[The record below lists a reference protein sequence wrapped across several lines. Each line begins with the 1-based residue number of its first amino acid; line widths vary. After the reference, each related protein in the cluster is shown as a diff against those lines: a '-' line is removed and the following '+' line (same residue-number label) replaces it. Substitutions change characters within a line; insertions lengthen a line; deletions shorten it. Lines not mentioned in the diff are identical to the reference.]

1 MPDLNKV
8 LARPSPKIG
17 FGKKNRFELLFKEKE
32 WRQNPGPGSYYMENS
47 ATTILSPTL
56 KEKGGI
62 T

>member
-32 WRQNPGPGSYYMENS
+32 WLQNPGPGYYMENL

-56 KEKGGI
+56 KEKGGK